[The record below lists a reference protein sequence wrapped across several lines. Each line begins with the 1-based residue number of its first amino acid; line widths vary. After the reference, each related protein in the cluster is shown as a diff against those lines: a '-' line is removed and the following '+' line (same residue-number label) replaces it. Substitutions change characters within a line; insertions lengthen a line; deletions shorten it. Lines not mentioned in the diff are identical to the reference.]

1 MRRDRFIE
9 PHRIKEN
16 CTIDSDIAFSWRRTY
31 NPDSNFGNIEGNPM
45 SKKVLIVDDSLTTR
59 ILNRVLVTNQG
70 YQVVSAQNGK
80 EALNLASSENPDLI
94 LMDVMMPDMD
104 GVEVCRRLRKEEK
117 TASIPI
123 VLLSF
128 RTGEDSIRIG
138 FDSGCTAYLKK
149 PVQEAELLDTLK
161 SYLERRKD

>member
-1 MRRDRFIE
+1 VG
-9 PHRIKEN
+9 HYVEN
-16 CTIDSDIAFSWRRTY
+16 LSIRTSLSVGGKPAVLGQTTTP
-31 NPDSNFGNIEGNPM
+31 NPNFGHFEGNSM

-70 YQVVSAQNGK
+70 YQVVSAQNGR
-80 EALNLASSENPDLI
+80 EALNLAASENPDLI
-94 LMDVMMPDMD
+94 LMDVMMPDID
-104 GVEVCRRLRKEEK
+104 GVEVCRRLRKEVK

-123 VLLSF
+123 VLLTF
-128 RTGEDSIRIG
+128 RTGEDSIRVG

-149 PVQEAELLDTLK
+149 PVQETELLDTLK